1 MNDEILERIAVAL
14 EKMAGMT
21 PEQEVEVPTETQW
34 PLFVPAHIQPLKDRD
49 EIKARLKE
57 LGEKFNPKAR
67 TYTLKAQLQWAEKQ
81 AEAPAETESA
91 PAEIEEE
98 VPAEIEDAP
107 AEVPTAEEVKAKLMD
122 FVRTNGKD
130 RAVAIL
136 KKFGAQK
143 LSDISEE
150 NRAAFVEQLS

>member
-21 PEQEVEVPTETQW
+21 PEQEPPAEIA
-34 PLFVPAHIQPLKDRD
+34 PAHIQALKERD

-57 LGEKFNPKAR
+57 LGEKFSPRAR
-67 TYTLKAQLQWAEKQ
+67 TDFLKAKLQWAEKQ
-81 AEAPAETESA
+81 AEA

-98 VPAEIEDAP
+98 VPAEIEEEVP
-107 AEVPTAEEVKAKLMD
+107 AEVPTAEEVKARLMD

-136 KKFGAQK
+136 KKFGAKK

>member
-1 MNDEILERIAVAL
+1 MNDELLERIAVAL

-21 PEQEVEVPTETQW
+21 PEQEEPAQI
-34 PLFVPAHIQPLKDRD
+34 VPAHIEAQKERD

-57 LGEKFNPKAR
+57 MGEKFSPRAR
-67 TYTLKAQLQWAEKQ
+67 TDTLKAQLQWAEKQ
-81 AEAPAETESA
+81 ADAPAETE
-91 PAEIEEE
+91 E
-98 VPAEIEDAP
+98 AP
-107 AEVPTAEEVKAKLMD
+107 AEVPTAEEVKVKLMD